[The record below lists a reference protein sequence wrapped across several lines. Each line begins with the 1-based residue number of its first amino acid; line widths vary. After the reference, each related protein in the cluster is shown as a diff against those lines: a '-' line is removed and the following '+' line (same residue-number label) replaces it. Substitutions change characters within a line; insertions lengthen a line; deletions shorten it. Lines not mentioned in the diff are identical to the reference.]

1 MACRTY
7 GNDETVVADVCRFE
21 KGAGMMV
28 LQAYWVKKT
37 IPDDKTVTL
46 TGLPFATGDQVEI
59 VIVRQAPP
67 SPREAYPLRGQS
79 VQYERPLESV
89 AETDWEVLR

>member
-1 MACRTY
+1 MARRTE
-7 GNDETVVADVCRFE
+7 GNGETVLADVWWFE

-28 LQAYWVKKT
+28 LQAYWVKRT

-59 VIVRQAPP
+59 VIVRQTPR

-79 VQYERPLESV
+79 VQYGRPLESV